1 MIIDKIIIKNLEFSY
16 DFPYKTIFEGLN
28 LEIDKT
34 WKTVLTGKN
43 GRGKT
48 TLLKLIGGEISNFY
62 GEIISKGT
70 FSYFPYEVNDESLE
84 IRTVLKDLAGN
95 FFQMEEL
102 IEKYLQEGNEDA
114 LIKYGEVEEIYRNS
128 GGYEIESIIEKEILD
143 IGLSLDIL
151 DKKYQVLSGG
161 EKTKIK
167 LIALFL
173 QKDKFPLI
181 DEPTNHLDIY
191 GREIVAQ
198 YLKGKNKGFICVSHD
213 ENFLNEIGDH
223 IINIHSRRGIE
234 VKKAEF
240 SNFRNE
246 KKREEK
252 KELEKNENLKRE
264 IKKKTESFREKYDW
278 SFKAEKEKS
287 TSTAAV
293 VDKGYIGAR
302 AASLMKKAKNLEK
315 RLLKDID
322 DKKSLVENFEK
333 NYEIKFF
340 QSNTKAQVFLKIDKL
355 NISFEGKNIVEN
367 FSLDVLKGERIALIG
382 PNGCGKSS
390 VIKKIIENFYSSQIK
405 ISYIEQEIFY
415 ENEILKDY
423 LLKQNIDLSEFGRF
437 LASFDMRGEVLY
449 RNLLEFSQGEKRKI
463 ALALSIYSKAD
474 FYIWDE
480 PLNFLDLDLI
490 EKLEEAILRDKPTMI
505 FVEHDRNFV
514 EKVAT
519 KIIKF

>member
-28 LEIDKT
+28 LEIDKN

-48 TLLKLIGGEISNFY
+48 TLLKLIGGEIENY
-62 GEIISKGT
+62 NGEIINKGT

-84 IRTVLKDLAGN
+84 VRILLKDLAGN
-95 FFQMEEL
+95 FFQMEKL
-102 IEKYLQEGNEDA
+102 IEKYLQEDSEEA

-128 GGYEIESIIEKEILD
+128 GGYEIDAIIEKEIMD
-143 IGLSLDIL
+143 IGLNLDIL
-151 DKKYQVLSGG
+151 DKKYQILSGG

-173 QKDKFPLI
+173 QNDKFPLI
-181 DEPTNHLDIY
+181 DEPTNHLDIF
-191 GREIVAQ
+191 GREIVAK
-198 YLKGKNKGFICVSHD
+198 YLKMKNKGFICVSHD
-213 ENFLNEIGDH
+213 EKFLNEIGDH
-223 IINIHSRRGIE
+223 IINIHNRSTVEI
-234 VKKAEF
+234 KKAEF

-246 KKREEK
+246 KKLREEK
-252 KELEKNENLKRE
+252 EFEKNETLKKE
-264 IKKKTESFREKYDW
+264 IKKKTESFREKCDW
-278 SFKAEKEKS
+278 SFEAEDKKS
-287 TSTAAV
+287 GAF
-293 VDKGYIGAR
+293 DKGFMGAK
-302 AASLMKKAKNLEK
+302 AARLMQRAKNLEK

-340 QSNTKAQVFLKIDKL
+340 ESKTKVKNFLKIDKL
-355 NISFEGKNIVEN
+355 NISFGEKNIVEN
-367 FSLDVLKGERIALIG
+367 FSLDVERGDRIALIG
-382 PNGCGKSS
+382 SNGCGKSS
-390 VIKKIIENFYSSQIK
+390 IIKKIIENFYSSQIK

-423 LLKQNIDLSEFGRF
+423 LIRQKIDLSEFGRF

-449 RNLLEFSQGEKRKI
+449 KNLLEFSQGEKRKI
-463 ALALSIYSKAD
+463 ALALSIYSKSD

-490 EKLEEAILRDKPTMI
+490 EKLEEAILRDKPTI
-505 FVEHDRNFV
+505 LFVEHDINFV
-514 EKVAT
+514 EKIAT
-519 KIIKF
+519 KIIKL

>member
-1 MIIDKIIIKNLEFSY
+1 M
-16 DFPYKTIFEGLN
+16 
-28 LEIDKT
+28 
-34 WKTVLTGKN
+34 
-43 GRGKT
+43 
-48 TLLKLIGGEISNFY
+48 
-62 GEIISKGT
+62 
-70 FSYFPYEVNDESLE
+70 
-84 IRTVLKDLAGN
+84 
-95 FFQMEEL
+95 
-102 IEKYLQEGNEDA
+102 
-114 LIKYGEVEEIYRNS
+114 
-128 GGYEIESIIEKEILD
+128 
-143 IGLSLDIL
+143 
-151 DKKYQVLSGG
+151 
-161 EKTKIK
+161 
-167 LIALFL
+167 
-173 QKDKFPLI
+173 
-181 DEPTNHLDIY
+181 
-191 GREIVAQ
+191 
-198 YLKGKNKGFICVSHD
+198 
-213 ENFLNEIGDH
+213 
-223 IINIHSRRGIE
+223 
-234 VKKAEF
+234 
-240 SNFRNE
+240 
-246 KKREEK
+246 EK